1 LRCARDLLSEGRT
14 KKQVA
19 LLTGYAHN
27 GGSFGNYLSS
37 LRSPGHIQGGVG
49 GLQITDAGKDA
60 LGDFDPLPTGVELQ
74 RYWLDQLGKAE
85 GEILAVLIDAYPNVL
100 TKEDMAAQTPSQYAP
115 TGGGFGNALSRLR
128 TLELIEGRGEMKA
141 NDTLFE

>member
-1 LRCARDLLSEGRT
+1 MHSARVLLSEGRT

-27 GGSFGNYLSS
+27 GGGVGNCQSS
-37 LRSPGHIQGGVG
+37 LRSQGYIQGEVG

-60 LGDFDPLPTGVELQ
+60 PGDFDPLPTGVELQ

-85 GEILAVLIDAYPNVL
+85 GEILAVLIDAYPNVA
-100 TKEDMAAQTPSQYAP
+100 TTEDIAAQTPSQYAP

-128 TLELIEGRGEMKA
+128 TLELIEDAGR
-141 NDTLFE
+141 

>member
-1 LRCARDLLSEGRT
+1 M
-14 KKQVA
+14 A

-27 GGSFGNYLSS
+27 GGGVGNCLSS
-37 LRSPGHIQGGVG
+37 LRSQGHIQGEVG

-100 TKEDMAAQTPSQYAP
+100 TKEDIAAQTPSQYAP